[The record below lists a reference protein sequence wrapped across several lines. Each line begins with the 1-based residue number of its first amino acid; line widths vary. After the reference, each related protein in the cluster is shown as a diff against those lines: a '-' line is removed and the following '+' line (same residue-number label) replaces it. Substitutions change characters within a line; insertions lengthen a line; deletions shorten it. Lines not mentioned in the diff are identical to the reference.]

1 MKRKAEDLVSRRDSK
16 RGAPSMAESTS
27 RGERPD
33 VDPGVNGD
41 FQVLCDAIPTFLRL
55 LAGYFTRPEQMQV
68 LSFVSKE
75 WKGATPLYLPVREP
89 SFDASD
95 FWDEFS
101 NDAFN
106 KIISGAPLSNV
117 EFLHALE
124 DCDVRALNY
133 RDRADRSEGKDHG
146 DGGGWVFF
154 DMLVYIRPDAPSVVS
169 VDLDRKHMKLELR
182 TTSAFRFRCGGQII
196 AWARRRPRGSREA
209 SPVFFGETKFDE
221 ERANLR
227 GNPVDAITAEPA
239 AVPGPGEE
247 WQSLA
252 IVDIGTVDISEY
264 TENEWPDIPDDFHA
278 MPGRRTQELYYAMV
292 QREVKA
298 GVVYVDNALS
308 YMQRTMLM
316 AAIERLRSAQAEPH
330 YRPDSNNVVRHL
342 VHPALYAYVAGES
355 PFFGSQDLP
364 EASMAPRP
372 VETESVPR
380 CWHKILPKNDS
391 DMWGRDYKDSKYQW
405 LPTYFNVAADCKVQI
420 EDYVNGLSRAAHPE
434 LYRELEALFE
444 RFVPLLEHAWTYG
457 LMFRFQRRFGYTGW
471 RKPTGLGKPPY
482 LVPLRGS
489 RLQVI
494 TKIMD
499 YELQPGQEHEGA
511 WQVEGMPHENVVATA
526 MYIASRDDT
535 IQGGKLRFQRAFGE
549 EEGQWFHQASSEMF
563 EFYYDFADGGLL
575 PLGQLQTPGNRM
587 LVFPNTHV
595 HQMMKMVNTG
605 EQPAKC
611 RIVVFLLV
619 NPLVRIVSTQEVP
632 DQRRTMSLESAK
644 EHRLELMKERPLENQ
659 DWGHREFYLD

>member
-1 MKRKAEDLVSRRDSK
+1 
-16 RGAPSMAESTS
+16 
-27 RGERPD
+27 
-33 VDPGVNGD
+33 
-41 FQVLCDAIPTFLRL
+41 
-55 LAGYFTRPEQMQV
+55 
-68 LSFVSKE
+68 
-75 WKGATPLYLPVREP
+75 
-89 SFDASD
+89 
-95 FWDEFS
+95 
-101 NDAFN
+101 
-106 KIISGAPLSNV
+106 
-117 EFLHALE
+117 
-124 DCDVRALNY
+124 
-133 RDRADRSEGKDHG
+133 
-146 DGGGWVFF
+146 
-154 DMLVYIRPDAPSVVS
+154 
-169 VDLDRKHMKLELR
+169 
-182 TTSAFRFRCGGQII
+182 
-196 AWARRRPRGSREA
+196 
-209 SPVFFGETKFDE
+209 
-221 ERANLR
+221 
-227 GNPVDAITAEPA
+227 
-239 AVPGPGEE
+239 
-247 WQSLA
+247 
-252 IVDIGTVDISEY
+252 
-264 TENEWPDIPDDFHA
+264 

-292 QREVKA
+292 QQEVKA
-298 GVVYVDNALS
+298 GVVYVDDALN

-330 YRPDSNNVVRHL
+330 YRPDSNNVVRDL

-355 PFFGSQDLP
+355 PFFGSKDLP

-380 CWHKILPKNDS
+380 CWHRKILPKNDS

-457 LMFRFQRRFGYTGW
+457 LGFRFQDHFDHTGW
-471 RKPTGLGKPPY
+471 RKPQGLGKPPY
-482 LVPLRGS
+482 LIPLRGS

-494 TKIMD
+494 TRIID

-535 IQGGKLRFQRAFGE
+535 IQGGKLRFQRAFEE
-549 EEGQWFHQASSEMF
+549 EEGQWFHETSQDIF
-563 EFYYDFADGGLL
+563 QFYYDFADGGLL

-595 HQMMKMVNTG
+595 HQMMKMVNTD

-619 NPLVRIVSTQEVP
+619 NPLVRIVSTKEVP

-644 EHRLELMKERPLENQ
+644 EHRLELMKERPLDEQ
-659 DWGHREFYLD
+659 DWGIRQFNLY